1 MLTNWRVGQ
10 TLNALV
16 SDRMPNG
23 DLLLVVGRNSFVT
36 SRDIPVQPG
45 ATLQLEVQQI
55 EPKLRKVLI

>member
-1 MLTNWRVGQ
+1 
-10 TLNALV
+10 
-16 SDRMPNG
+16 MPNG

-55 EPKLRKVLI
+55 EPKLILKLVDPRNFNQSSGGAV